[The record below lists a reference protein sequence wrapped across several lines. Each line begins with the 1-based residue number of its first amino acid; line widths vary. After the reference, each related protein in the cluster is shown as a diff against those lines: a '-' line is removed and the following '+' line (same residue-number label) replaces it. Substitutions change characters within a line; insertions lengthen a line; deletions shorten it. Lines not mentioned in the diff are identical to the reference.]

1 MSPAPDWNL
10 VMVRS
15 REARRLLP
23 KRPGTDQIDWG
34 GMRVAHLDTGYTEHP
49 AFGFGPGATPWLLP
63 ADGLNLLAAGP
74 PKDPLDY
81 EGSAGHGTRTCSIL
95 CGEAVPMQHGGPV
108 VSEIGVAPRL
118 PVVPCRIVKR
128 VVLLGEE
135 SRAAVAAGIRHA
147 IVRGCQVV
155 SISLGV
161 PAFPFWAKGGMGRAV
176 DVAYEQGI
184 IVVAAAG
191 QFIDSVCYPGK
202 YTRCIGVAGVDHT
215 GRIWFGYRAGD
226 PWIDVWAPAKD
237 VLRLDSI
244 AGNPASAVP
253 PAEADDP
260 APPGFG
266 SGSDSESSHS
276 GSSGLGT
283 GTSYA
288 TVHVAAAAAMWLRL
302 RGDDLV
308 AAYGPRSWKWV
319 EAFRWLLRRGRTTR
333 TITPSPPE
341 NRIGA
346 VPTDGRGILDIR
358 ALLSAPLP
366 AAADLTMAEKAK
378 NMHL

>member
-1 MSPAPDWNL
+1 MPPAPDWNL

-15 REARRLLP
+15 REARQLLP
-23 KRPGTDQIDWG
+23 KQPGTQAVDWG
-34 GMRVAHLDTGYTEHP
+34 GIRVAHLDTGYTEHP
-49 AFGFGPGATPWLLP
+49 AFGFGPGKAPWLLT
-63 ADGLNLLAAGP
+63 ADGLNQLGQGL

-81 EGSAGHGTRTCSIL
+81 EGSVGHGTRTCSIL
-95 CGEAVPMQHGGPV
+95 CGDAVPMQQAGPV
-108 VSEIGVAPRL
+108 LSEIGVAPRL
-118 PVVPCRIVKR
+118 PVVPCRVVKS
-128 VVLLGEE
+128 VVLFREE
-135 SRAAVAAGIRHA
+135 NRAAVAAGIRHA
-147 IVRGCQVV
+147 ILKGCQVV
-155 SISLGV
+155 SISLGI
-161 PAFPFWAKGGMGRAV
+161 PAFPIWAKGGMGAAV
-176 DVAYEQGI
+176 DEAYERGVI
-184 IVVAAAG
+184 IVAAAG
-191 QFIDSVCYPGK
+191 QVADRVCYPGK
-202 YTRCIGVAGVDHT
+202 YTRCIGVAGVDST
-215 GRIWFGYRAGD
+215 GRIWFGYGAGE

-244 AGNPASAVP
+244 ASGNGATVP
-253 PAEADDP
+253 PAEGDDP

-302 RGDDLV
+302 RGDDLT
-308 AAYGPRSWKWV
+308 AAYGARSWKWV

-333 TITPSPPE
+333 TIMPSPPE
-341 NRIGA
+341 NGIGA

-358 ALLSAPLP
+358 SLLSAQLP
-366 AAADLTMAEKAK
+366 AATALTMAEKAK